1 MCYDINTI
9 FLEAKKSWGAK
20 MKYNLL
26 NKKINESKVEISDIS
41 DKTGIPL
48 MLLKAK
54 LSGKCSWNL
63 DEANALGDFINLS
76 KAEKADIFFGSEA
89 DNE

>member
-1 MCYDINTI
+1 
-9 FLEAKKSWGAK
+9 

-26 NKKINESKVEISDIS
+26 NKIINESKIEISDIS
-41 DKTGIPL
+41 DKIGISP

-54 LSGKCSWNL
+54 LSGKCGWNL
-63 DEANALGDFINLS
+63 DEADALGDFINLS
-76 KAEKADIFFGSEA
+76 KTEKADIFFGSEA

>member
-54 LSGKCSWNL
+54 LS
-63 DEANALGDFINLS
+63 I
-76 KAEKADIFFGSEA
+76 
-89 DNE
+89 